1 MDNRRNYYRVLH
13 VQRDAPLEIIK
24 TSYRTLMQ
32 RMKMHPDLGGD
43 HDDAQLIN
51 LAYATLSDPARRAD
65 YDAGLNASFDA
76 MRTASRHDGTAE
88 TAVDSAPRGTPRQA
102 RARRE
107 AEPKPQ
113 CAFCDAPVPPRA
125 AEEGMS
131 CADCDSP
138 LRPAVRQQPASA
150 AAERAIERMP
160 SKLPAVIQL
169 RPGNSNA
176 YDAEVMDLS
185 PSGIRVRANVIVPI
199 GATIRVHCGAC
210 RGVGR
215 VRSCGS
221 DAADPLHQR
230 QIGIEFITVEFRAQ
244 AGCFVSVEA

>member
-1 MDNRRNYYRVLH
+1 MDNRRNYYRILH

-51 LAYATLSDPARRAD
+51 VAYATLSDPARRAD
-65 YDAGLNASFDA
+65 YDAGLNASFDE
-76 MRTASRHDGTAE
+76 MRAA
-88 TAVDSAPRGTPRQA
+88 RQS
-102 RARRE
+102 RE
-107 AEPKPQ
+107 AEQKAADTARRAKRQRPRDAGGQPQ
-113 CAFCDAPVPPRA
+113 CAYCDTPIPPRA

-131 CADCDSP
+131 CAGCDSP
-138 LRPAVRQQPASA
+138 LRAAAAHNPAPA

-160 SKLPAVIQL
+160 RKLPALIQL
-169 RPGNSNA
+169 RPGNSEV
-176 YDAEVMDLS
+176 YEAEVMDLS
-185 PSGIRVRANVIVPI
+185 PRGVRVRATVTVPI
-199 GATIRVHCGAC
+199 GATIRIQCGVC

-215 VRSCGS
+215 VRSCGR
-221 DAADPLHQR
+221 DTADLLHQR

-244 AGCFVSVEA
+244 AGSFVSVEA